1 MNKLDVRPLADRV
14 IIESMDERKTKGGI
28 VIPETSDNKSQKGRV
43 VAVGPGKIEDGILQ
57 KLSLG
62 IGDKVIFGKYAGTE
76 VNITGKDYLIMRE
89 DDVIAVLED

>member
-14 IIESMDERKTKGGI
+14 IIERMDERKTKGGI